1 MAAGLVVS
9 EILLAGL
16 LILLLAISQYALAIS
31 TRPDP
36 KMLFLLSLLETLPRE
51 DEQVEVKEREPSE

>member
-1 MAAGLVVS
+1 MAGGLVVS
-9 EILLAGL
+9 EIILIWL
-16 LILLLAISQYALAIS
+16 LILLLAISQYALANS

-51 DEQVEVKEREPSE
+51 DE

>member
-1 MAAGLVVS
+1 MS
-9 EILLAGL
+9 EIILIWL
-16 LILLLAISQYALAIS
+16 LILLLAISQYALANS

-51 DEQVEVKEREPSE
+51 DE